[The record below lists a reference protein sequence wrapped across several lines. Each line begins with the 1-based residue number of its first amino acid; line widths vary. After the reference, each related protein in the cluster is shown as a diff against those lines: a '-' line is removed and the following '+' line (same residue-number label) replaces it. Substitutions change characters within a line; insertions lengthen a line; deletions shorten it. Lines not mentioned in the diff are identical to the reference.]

1 MPVDEGPATP
11 SSAAPEEGVWPDVM
25 PRPELRFALGY
36 VVIGSIWVIG
46 SDQLL
51 DRAMPV
57 SPIYLQTIKG
67 LNFVITTAIVLY
79 FVLRRAYR
87 GWRRAE
93 REQRA
98 LLSEMGAMFRSLSV
112 RIESLREADR
122 TRISRELH
130 DQLGQA
136 LTGLKMD
143 LRWVENRLELCEDRR
158 LNPLTDRL
166 VEIQEQID
174 ALTVTVRRIATDL
187 RPEALDQ
194 LGLPAALKEEAERF
208 ALRTGERCEI
218 EVNGLPDE
226 IPPAVTTAAFRIF
239 QEALT
244 NVARHAGA
252 TAVRV
257 TCSARGDAL
266 EITIADDGKGI
277 PAGEEKKLESLG
289 LLGMR
294 ERAEL
299 LGGRLQVAANPSGG
313 TRVTATLPWRALA

>member
-1 MPVDEGPATP
+1 
-11 SSAAPEEGVWPDVM
+11 M
-25 PRPELRFALGY
+25 PRPELRIAL
-36 VVIGSIWVIG
+36 VFLVIGSLWVIG

-51 DRAMPV
+51 GRAIPDSPV
-57 SPIYLQTIKG
+57 YLQTIKG
-67 LNFVITTAIVLY
+67 LNFVVTTAVLLY

-87 GWRRAE
+87 GWRKSE

-98 LLSEMGAMFRSLSV
+98 ILSEIGVMFRSLST

-143 LRWVENRLELCEDRR
+143 LRWIEGRLEVQNDRT

-166 VEIQEQID
+166 VEAQDQID
-174 ALTVTVRRIATDL
+174 GLIDTVRRIATDL
-187 RPEALDQ
+187 RPEALDH
-194 LGLPAALKEEAERF
+194 LGLPEAIKEEAERF
-208 ALRTGERCEI
+208 TGRTGERCEVEI
-218 EVNGLPDE
+218 TGLPEE
-226 IPPAVTTAAFRIF
+226 IPPEVTTSAFRIF

-244 NVARHAGA
+244 NVARHAEA
-252 TAVRV
+252 TTVRV
-257 TCSARGDAL
+257 SCHAPGDTL

-277 PAGEEKKLESLG
+277 PSGEEARVESLG

-299 LGGRLQVAANPSGG
+299 LGGRLQVTTDPSGG
-313 TRVTATLPWRALA
+313 TRVTASLPWRGRA

>member
-1 MPVDEGPATP
+1 
-11 SSAAPEEGVWPDVM
+11 M
-25 PRPELRFALGY
+25 PRPELRIAL
-36 VVIGSIWVIG
+36 VFLVIGSLWVIG

-51 DRAMPV
+51 GRAIPDSPV
-57 SPIYLQTIKG
+57 YLQTIKG
-67 LNFVITTAIVLY
+67 LNFVVTTAVLLY

-87 GWRRAE
+87 GWRKSE

-98 LLSEMGAMFRSLSV
+98 ILSEIGVMFRSLST

-143 LRWVENRLELCEDRR
+143 LRWIEGRLEVQNNRT

-166 VEIQEQID
+166 VEAQDQID
-174 ALTVTVRRIATDL
+174 GLIGTVRRIATDL
-187 RPEALDQ
+187 RPEALDH
-194 LGLPAALKEEAERF
+194 LGLPEAIKEEAERF
-208 ALRTGERCEI
+208 TGRTGERCEVEI
-218 EVNGLPDE
+218 TGLPEE
-226 IPPAVTTAAFRIF
+226 IPPEVTTSAFRIF

-244 NVARHAGA
+244 NVARHAEA
-252 TAVRV
+252 TTVRV
-257 TCSARGDAL
+257 SCHAPGDTL

-277 PAGEEKKLESLG
+277 PAGEEARVESLG

-299 LGGRLQVAANPSGG
+299 LGGRLQVTTDPSGG
-313 TRVTATLPWRALA
+313 TRVTASLPWRGRA

>member
-1 MPVDEGPATP
+1 
-11 SSAAPEEGVWPDVM
+11 M
-25 PRPELRFALGY
+25 PRPELRIAL
-36 VVIGSIWVIG
+36 VFLVIGSLWVIG

-51 DRAMPV
+51 GRAIPDSPV
-57 SPIYLQTIKG
+57 YLQTIKG
-67 LNFVITTAIVLY
+67 LNFVVTTAVLLY

-87 GWRRAE
+87 GWRKSE

-98 LLSEMGAMFRSLSV
+98 ILSEIGVMFRSLST

-143 LRWVENRLELCEDRR
+143 LRWIEGRLEVQNNRT

-166 VEIQEQID
+166 VEAQDQVDGLIG
-174 ALTVTVRRIATDL
+174 TVRRIATDL
-187 RPEALDQ
+187 RPEALDH
-194 LGLPAALKEEAERF
+194 LGLPEAIKEEAERF
-208 ALRTGERCEI
+208 TVRTGERCEVEI
-218 EVNGLPDE
+218 TGLPEE
-226 IPPAVTTAAFRIF
+226 IPPEVTTSAFRIF

-244 NVARHAGA
+244 NVARHAEA
-252 TAVRV
+252 TTVRV
-257 TCSARGDAL
+257 SCHAPGDTL

-277 PAGEEKKLESLG
+277 PAGEEAKVESLG

-299 LGGRLQVAANPSGG
+299 LGGRLQVTTDPSGG
-313 TRVTATLPWRALA
+313 TRVTASLPWRARA

>member
-1 MPVDEGPATP
+1 
-11 SSAAPEEGVWPDVM
+11 M
-25 PRPELRFALGY
+25 PRPELRIAL
-36 VVIGSIWVIG
+36 VFLVIGSLWVIG

-51 DRAMPV
+51 GRAIPDSPV
-57 SPIYLQTIKG
+57 YLQTIKG
-67 LNFVITTAIVLY
+67 LNFVVTTAVLLY

-87 GWRRAE
+87 GWRKSE

-98 LLSEMGAMFRSLSV
+98 ILSEIGVMFRSLSA

-143 LRWVENRLELCEDRR
+143 LRWIEGRLEVQNNRT

-166 VEIQEQID
+166 VEAQDQID
-174 ALTVTVRRIATDL
+174 GLIDTVRRIATDL
-187 RPEALDQ
+187 RPEALDH
-194 LGLPAALKEEAERF
+194 LGLPEAIKEEAERF
-208 ALRTGERCEI
+208 TGRTGERCEVEI
-218 EVNGLPDE
+218 TGLPEE
-226 IPPAVTTAAFRIF
+226 IPPEVTTSAFRIF

-244 NVARHAGA
+244 NVARHAEA
-252 TAVRV
+252 TTVRV
-257 TCSARGDAL
+257 SCHAPGDTL

-277 PAGEEKKLESLG
+277 PAGEEARVESLG

-299 LGGRLQVAANPSGG
+299 LGGRLQVTKDPSGG
-313 TRVTATLPWRALA
+313 TRVTASLPWRGRV